1 MLRSVVVGTL
11 AHSFCFLFVLG
22 LVLALG
28 GTIIMGAKGSKDL
41 NKEQIKLYQEQ
52 FGVSKSEIKKL

>member
-1 MLRSVVVGTL
+1 
-11 AHSFCFLFVLG
+11 
-22 LVLALG
+22 
-28 GTIIMGAKGSKDL
+28 MGAKGSKDL